1 MEPVAPPQS
10 EFPGRIDRQCFQPE
24 SASES
29 YRQSGR
35 LRGVPGAGRRAESL
49 RLGRR
54 QAWGRHRV
62 ERLGNRLPG

>member
-35 LRGVPGAGRRAESL
+35 LRGVPGAGRRP
-49 RLGRR
+49 
-54 QAWGRHRV
+54 
-62 ERLGNRLPG
+62 PGGKPAVGTSAGVGEASS

>member
-35 LRGVPGAGRRAESL
+35 LRGVPGAGRRPQGGKPAVWTSTGEGEASS
-49 RLGRR
+49 
-54 QAWGRHRV
+54 
-62 ERLGNRLPG
+62 